1 MDCPIHRWSLE
12 TPNAPALI
20 FEGTV
25 LTFSALAARTG
36 AWEDALRR
44 HGVHP
49 GGRVALLSTNHPD
62 LVCIMLATLRLHA
75 TCVPLNA
82 RLMPPEL
89 ATLLQLIRPELTLA
103 HPALKER
110 VPGALCFADPVLTP
124 GMPSQ
129 TWLDDDAVAFILFT
143 SGTTGTPKGAQLSV
157 ANLQASANA
166 NAENLGPSNQQQ
178 RWLASLPLCHVGG
191 LAMMWRCLV
200 GGGVMVLQPRFD
212 AELAVRALQD
222 QQITH
227 ASLVPTTLLRLM
239 DGAVTQRFPLLQAVL
254 IGGGPVDGGV
264 LTRARSHGIP
274 VLWTYGLTEACSQV
288 ATQRLAEAD
297 GSPHGRAVAGTT
309 VRIVDDDR
317 RAVAAGVV
325 GEIEVRGPTVM
336 RGYDSHPDA
345 SAAAL
350 TPDGWLRTQDL
361 GVLDS
366 HGRLQVLARRTD
378 LIIRGGENVYPAEVE
393 SVLLSHDAVA
403 DAAVVAREDVEL
415 GQRVEA
421 VVVLRYP
428 IPPGLLVTWVRTRL
442 ASFKVPAAVHVVK
455 ELPRNALGKLDRRGA
470 AALLQIGV

>member
-200 GGGVMVLQPRFD
+200 GGGWSIAGATRVLPLNLDQEATVWQVARVPEETGNMWTARLPSTGSRVHLPRD
-212 AELAVRALQD
+212 ADKIAMRVNPYTHPKQKEKLYAGYFFIANGGHCDRAEDVRLLAFRLTDSYAYYLKVQVSSQTVQSEEEFARMSG
-222 QQITH
+222 
-227 ASLVPTTLLRLM
+227 SLVGELLPDIMRCVP
-239 DGAVTQRFPLLQAVL
+239 DWVEVL
-254 IGGGPVDGGV
+254 RGEYP
-264 LTRARSHGIP
+264 
-274 VLWTYGLTEACSQV
+274 
-288 ATQRLAEAD
+288 
-297 GSPHGRAVAGTT
+297 
-309 VRIVDDDR
+309 DDNPR
-317 RAVAAGVV
+317 R
-325 GEIEVRGPTVM
+325 
-336 RGYDSHPDA
+336 A
-345 SAAAL
+345 SAA
-350 TPDGWLRTQDL
+350 
-361 GVLDS
+361 
-366 HGRLQVLARRTD
+366 
-378 LIIRGGENVYPAEVE
+378 
-393 SVLLSHDAVA
+393 
-403 DAAVVAREDVEL
+403 
-415 GQRVEA
+415 
-421 VVVLRYP
+421 
-428 IPPGLLVTWVRTRL
+428 
-442 ASFKVPAAVHVVK
+442 K
-455 ELPRNALGKLDRRGA
+455 
-470 AALLQIGV
+470 